1 MSTIDISNVEI
12 NFLEKTDVVENLEL
26 LNLVINETHFLAR
39 NREIS
44 EEETY
49 DFFNYWVET
58 RLAIYL
64 TAKYKGKIIGNI
76 SNRPR
81 EEELLSHIGYVGY
94 VVHPDYRRQGV
105 ASLLMKKL
113 IEYSIQEGYKILICE
128 VVRENVASLALLKKF
143 EFEQFGYLKNAFKIN
158 SSEYRDLIMLSKYLD
173 K

>member
-1 MSTIDISNVEI
+1 M
-12 NFLEKTDVVENLEL
+12 
-26 LNLVINETHFLAR
+26 
-39 NREIS
+39 
-44 EEETY
+44 
-49 DFFNYWVET
+49 
-58 RLAIYL
+58 
-64 TAKYKGKIIGNI
+64 
-76 SNRPR
+76 
-81 EEELLSHIGYVGY
+81 LSHIGYVGY